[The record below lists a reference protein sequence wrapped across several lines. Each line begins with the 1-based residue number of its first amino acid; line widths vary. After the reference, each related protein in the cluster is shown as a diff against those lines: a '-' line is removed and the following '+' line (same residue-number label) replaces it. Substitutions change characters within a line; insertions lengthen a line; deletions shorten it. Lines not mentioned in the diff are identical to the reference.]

1 MAYVW
6 TAVVH
11 SLAPLP
17 LAPDM
22 TMQDLALALSPT
34 LATPWLCGLGS
45 LSALLATAASP
56 EE

>member
-11 SLAPLP
+11 SLAPHP

-22 TMQDLALALSPT
+22 TIQDLALALSPT